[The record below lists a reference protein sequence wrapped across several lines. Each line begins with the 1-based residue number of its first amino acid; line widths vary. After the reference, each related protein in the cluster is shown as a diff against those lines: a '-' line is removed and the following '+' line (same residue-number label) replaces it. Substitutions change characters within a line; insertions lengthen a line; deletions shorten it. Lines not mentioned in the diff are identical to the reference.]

1 MPPARRGRPA
11 RVRRGQEG
19 TIAGTPYGRPKGVVS
34 TIIALVLWIGS
45 CVGIWLITKYQLEHN
60 VYKLLQVVD
69 MMGHDVVYET
79 GKELMNVPSIT
90 PESLS
95 EATKE
100 IVNRLCLYRTLILG
114 ILELLLMIW
123 PMLEYWFKF
132 HNPRGLRD
140 SYKWYVPVVIM
151 CIVSLITIVIADAIL
166 VAFGWITLLTFAV
179 ILAVIF
185 IPRLGPSLRPR

>member
-1 MPPARRGRPA
+1 MRHWEECCRH
-11 RVRRGQEG
+11 EG
-19 TIAGTPYGRPKGVVS
+19 TITCYTCYNKR
-34 TIIALVLWIGS
+34 
-45 CVGIWLITKYQLEHN
+45 
-60 VYKLLQVVD
+60 
-69 MMGHDVVYET
+69 
-79 GKELMNVPSIT
+79 
-90 PESLS
+90 
-95 EATKE
+95 
-100 IVNRLCLYRTLILG
+100 NRLCLYRTLILG

-185 IPRLGPSLRPR
+185 IPRLVPSLQPR

>member
-1 MPPARRGRPA
+1 MPRAR
-11 RVRRGQEG
+11 G
-19 TIAGTPYGRPKGVVS
+19 TIAGTPRERSKGVVS
-34 TIIALVLWIGS
+34 TIIALILWIVS

-60 VYKLLQVVD
+60 VYKLLQVVEK
-69 MMGHDVVYET
+69 MGRDVVYET

-100 IVNRLCLYRTLILG
+100 IVNKLCLYRTLILG

-140 SYKWYVPVVIM
+140 NYKWYVPVVIM

-185 IPRLGPSLRPR
+185 IPRLVPSLRPR